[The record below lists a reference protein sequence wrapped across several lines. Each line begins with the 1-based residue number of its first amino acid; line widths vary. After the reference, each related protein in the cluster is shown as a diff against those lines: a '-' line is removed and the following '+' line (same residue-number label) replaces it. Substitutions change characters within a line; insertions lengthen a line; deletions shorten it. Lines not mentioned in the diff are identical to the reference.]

1 MKNKKLIVNFDEKSQ
16 DLKEV
21 LSKAPIWMIRWGMSI
36 VFIILIIII
45 IGSSIIKYND
55 IISGKIIIT
64 SQNPPVNLEVKSS
77 GRIDSVFVNANEHV
91 EKDRILAIIESKA
104 NFKDVEFVKNQIN
117 DFKPNINDFL
127 SLDTIFPYDVEL
139 GEIQESYYSFRLNY
153 QRYLEYFN
161 YRLEESK
168 HANLKLQ
175 IEKRKASLLNK
186 KNQIILSKESLTN
199 IELTTNRQEKLFSK
213 GVISELEF
221 LEFKNKL
228 ASVKGKYESLK
239 SSVRMEENSILIA
252 ENNLNQ
258 IFINDKSS
266 SSSVWI
272 KLQESIRHLKNQI
285 IYWDHNF
292 LIKSPIEGKIA
303 FFDVWYK
310 FQNVQKGD
318 ILFTIMPLK
327 VEKLIGR
334 MIIPITNSGKVSVG
348 QDVIIKLDNYPYQEW
363 GSLKGRVNTI
373 SSVPKKD
380 INMFVYN
387 VYIEIKDLNSSFD
400 KELEFKQEMQGV
412 ADIILEELTVS
423 ERILYKLREIFTRNN
438 E

>member
-186 KNQIILSKESLTN
+186 KN
-199 IELTTNRQEKLFSK
+199 
-213 GVISELEF
+213 
-221 LEFKNKL
+221 
-228 ASVKGKYESLK
+228 
-239 SSVRMEENSILIA
+239 
-252 ENNLNQ
+252 
-258 IFINDKSS
+258 IN
-266 SSSVWI
+266 
-272 KLQESIRHLKNQI
+272 
-285 IYWDHNF
+285 Y
-292 LIKSPIEGKIA
+292 SPK
-303 FFDVWYK
+303 
-310 FQNVQKGD
+310 
-318 ILFTIMPLK
+318 
-327 VEKLIGR
+327 
-334 MIIPITNSGKVSVG
+334 
-348 QDVIIKLDNYPYQEW
+348 
-363 GSLKGRVNTI
+363 
-373 SSVPKKD
+373 
-380 INMFVYN
+380 
-387 VYIEIKDLNSSFD
+387 
-400 KELEFKQEMQGV
+400 
-412 ADIILEELTVS
+412 
-423 ERILYKLREIFTRNN
+423 
-438 E
+438 